1 MKIIVRGISEETT
14 KDEIKAIIRE
24 FCKLENVY
32 AKADIEFC
40 KLENVYAKA
49 DLSNKGN
56 LKGVEVY
63 PVGSMMLIGYISYDV
78 VSGKPTSY
86 AVINRRQVV
95 KTYVLKEGRYFY
107 EV

>member
-24 FCKLENVY
+24 FCERESVY
-32 AKADIEFC
+32 VKADFS
-40 KLENVYAKA
+40 K
-49 DLSNKGN
+49 KGN
-56 LKGVEVY
+56 LKGVKIY
-63 PVGSMMLIGYISYDV
+63 PTGSKALIGYVSYHV

-95 KTYVLKEGRYFY
+95 KTYTLK
-107 EV
+107 